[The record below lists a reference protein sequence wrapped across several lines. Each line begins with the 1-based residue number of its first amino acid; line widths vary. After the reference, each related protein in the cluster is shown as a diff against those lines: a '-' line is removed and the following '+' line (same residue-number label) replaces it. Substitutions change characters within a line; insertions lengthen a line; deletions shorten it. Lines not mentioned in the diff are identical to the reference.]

1 MTNEPSNHIDPA
13 VSWTDEA
20 TITLE
25 SASPFNAGA
34 SERSRPLCPSMN
46 AAPIL
51 WSGANRFGRKARVG
65 DGGALG
71 GPGWSG
77 AGVAA
82 VRMSLPDTPGNER
95 MHWLSQLK
103 SYTTHHLSVGV
114 GRSVALSNTHML
126 LNTHTHTHTRTRT
139 HLGPVAPSNVTY
151 YT

>member
-34 SERSRPLCPSMN
+34 SERSRPLCPGMN

-51 WSGANRFGRKARVG
+51 WSGADRFGREARAG

-82 VRMSLPDTPGNER
+82 VRLSLPDARKREDAPTLAAKIVHYTPY
-95 MHWLSQLK
+95 LC
-103 SYTTHHLSVGV
+103 
-114 GRSVALSNTHML
+114 RSRSIC
-126 LNTHTHTHTRTRT
+126 RT
-139 HLGPVAPSNVTY
+139 L
-151 YT
+151 

>member
-34 SERSRPLCPSMN
+34 SERSRPLYPGMD
-46 AAPIL
+46 AASIL
-51 WSGANRFGRKARVG
+51 WSSLTVSGGKRARAMEGLWVG
-65 DGGALG
+65 Q
-71 GPGWSG
+71 
-77 AGVAA
+77 AGQERAWQLSA
-82 VRMSLPDTPGNER
+82 CPYRTPENER
-95 MHWLSQLK
+95 MHLLSRLK

-126 LNTHTHTHTRTRT
+126 LNMHTHTHRFIE
-139 HLGPVAPSNVTY
+139 
-151 YT
+151 

>member
-1 MTNEPSNHIDPA
+1 MTNEPSNHIDPT

-25 SASPFNAGA
+25 SSSPFNTGA
-34 SERSRPLCPSMN
+34 SERSRPLHLGMN

-51 WSGANRFGRKARVG
+51 WSGAGHFGQEARAG

-82 VRMSLPDTPGNER
+82 VR
-95 MHWLSQLK
+95 LS
-103 SYTTHHLSVGV
+103 
-114 GRSVALSNTHML
+114 LSNA
-126 LNTHTHTHTRTRT
+126 RK
-139 HLGPVAPSNVTY
+139 
-151 YT
+151 

>member
-1 MTNEPSNHIDPA
+1 MTNEPSNHIDLA

-34 SERSRPLCPSMN
+34 SERSRPLFPGMN

-51 WSGANRFGRKARVG
+51 WSGADRFGREARAG

-77 AGVAA
+77 AGVAV
-82 VRMSLPDTPGNER
+82 VRLSLPDARKREDAPTLAAKIV
-95 MHWLSQLK
+95 H
-103 SYTTHHLSVGV
+103 YTASLC
-114 GRSVALSNTHML
+114 RSRSICRSL
-126 LNTHTHTHTRTRT
+126 
-139 HLGPVAPSNVTY
+139 
-151 YT
+151 

>member
-25 SASPFNAGA
+25 SASAFNAGA
-34 SERSRPLCPSMN
+34 SERSCPLCPGMN

-51 WSGANRFGRKARVG
+51 WSGAYHFGREARAG

-77 AGVAA
+77 EGGAA
-82 VRMSLPDTPGNER
+82 VRLSLLDAR
-95 MHWLSQLK
+95 K
-103 SYTTHHLSVGV
+103 
-114 GRSVALSNTHML
+114 
-126 LNTHTHTHTRTRT
+126 
-139 HLGPVAPSNVTY
+139 
-151 YT
+151 

>member
-25 SASPFNAGA
+25 SASPFNTGA
-34 SERSRPLCPSMN
+34 SERSRPLCPGMN

-51 WSGANRFGRKARVG
+51 WNGADRFGREVHAG
-65 DGGALG
+65 NGWALG

-82 VRMSLPDTPGNER
+82 VCLSLPDAWKQEDAPTLAAKIIHYTPS
-95 MHWLSQLK
+95 LC
-103 SYTTHHLSVGV
+103 
-114 GRSVALSNTHML
+114 RSRSIC
-126 LNTHTHTHTRTRT
+126 RT
-139 HLGPVAPSNVTY
+139 L
-151 YT
+151 

>member
-34 SERSRPLCPSMN
+34 SERSRPLCPGMN

-51 WSGANRFGRKARVG
+51 WSGVDRFRREVRAS

-82 VRMSLPDTPGNER
+82 VRMSLPDARKREDAPTLAAKIVHYTPS
-95 MHWLSQLK
+95 LC
-103 SYTTHHLSVGV
+103 
-114 GRSVALSNTHML
+114 RSRSICHSL
-126 LNTHTHTHTRTRT
+126 
-139 HLGPVAPSNVTY
+139 
-151 YT
+151 